1 MPQKKKIV
9 FVLSGYGREARGAE
23 RVVAGLVERLGEAYD
38 IQVLGSGANAPG
50 AVPLRFLSRENRWT
64 RGLDRTPGL
73 GHLARLFQLD
83 PLNWEWLSCAWAARR
98 WLLEHPCDL
107 LVPEGGRWGGWLGCW
122 ARKRLGIPFVDISH
136 GAPSRWEVAAARCRP
151 DAYVAPTRVAEQA
164 MREAV
169 PGLKTHVLPPGV
181 DTSLF
186 NPEGPR
192 RETGL
197 QRPVAL
203 AVGALEPLKRMD
215 LAIRAVAARGVG
227 SLLLVGDGPQREEL
241 VGLGR
246 ELLGSE
252 RFQWRT
258 ATASEMPALYRSAD
272 LLVSTS
278 RSEAFGL
285 VYVEALACG
294 LPVVTQDDAVRREVL
309 GEEARYVDS
318 EDPAVW
324 AGQMETALS
333 TADPVAAR
341 ERAKRYDVARS
352 AARLQEIFEEILR
365 RVSPVP

>member
-23 RVVAGLVERLGEAYD
+23 RIVAGLVERLGEAYD
-38 IQVLGSGANAPG
+38 IRVLGSGSAAPG
-50 AVPLRFLSRENRWT
+50 AVPLRFLSRDNRWT
-64 RGLDRTPGL
+64 RRLDRIPGL

-98 WLLEHPCDL
+98 WLLENPCDL
-107 LVPEGGRWGGWLGCW
+107 LVPEGGRWGGRLGRW
-122 ARKRLGIPFVDISH
+122 ARQRLGIPFVDIAH

-164 MREAV
+164 MREVV
-169 PGLKTHVLPPGV
+169 PGLKAHVIPPGV
-181 DTSLF
+181 DTRF
-186 NPEGPR
+186 FTPEGPR
-192 RETGL
+192 LETGL
-197 QRPVAL
+197 SRPVAL

-215 LAIRAVAARGVG
+215 LAIRAVAARGAG

-241 VGLGR
+241 TGLGR
-246 ELLGSE
+246 DLLGPG

-258 ATASEMPALYRSAD
+258 AAASEMPAVYRSAD

-309 GEEARYVDS
+309 GAAARYVDS
-318 EDPAVW
+318 EDPTAW
-324 AGQMETALS
+324 AGQMAAALS
-333 TADPVAAR
+333 AADPVAAR
-341 ERAKRYDVARS
+341 EQAQRYDAARS
-352 AARLQEIFEEILR
+352 AARLQEVFEEILG